1 VNLSVVLRWDSL
13 LFFKGK
19 NIGRTDGEEIFLKE
33 SKTTH
38 FREVFNLIFYSNKG
52 ILVTLHPKNDV
63 ILGFSSIFTV
73 SSNGGGQIIRGW

>member
-19 NIGRTDGEEIFLKE
+19 NIERTDGEEIFLKE

-38 FREVFNLIFYSNKG
+38 FREVFNLIFYSNKD
-52 ILVTLHPKNDV
+52 ILVTLHPKTTSFWV
-63 ILGFSSIFTV
+63 FHPFSRFHLTE
-73 SSNGGGQIIRGW
+73 GAKL